1 MRGLNVPAWLIRN
14 RSTEEV
20 WRPEAMEGSSA
31 LTNEEAV
38 VDDARKALWTRVG
51 LDAAS
56 AS

>member
-38 VDDARKALWTRVG
+38 VDDARKALWTRVV